1 MLKNI
6 FITILL
12 ICSVSGVWGQKSVKV
27 KVSGNVITTD
37 GVPAEFINIQLKNTF
52 YGGTSDGKGYFEF
65 MAPAGQYTMIVQSI
79 AAHRREFPVTIEEGK
94 ENHFADIEIRENINQ
109 LEQVVVTGQF
119 SPQSMRNSLYKVR
132 TVNSEQIRQKAPT
145 SVQSLLNTEIGIR

>member
-79 AAHRREFPVTIEEGK
+79 AAHRREFPVTIEERTDPS
-94 ENHFADIEIRENINQ
+94 ESADQCTVFAEYRD
-109 LEQVVVTGQF
+109 
-119 SPQSMRNSLYKVR
+119 RNPVIQRY
-132 TVNSEQIRQKAPT
+132 
-145 SVQSLLNTEIGIR
+145 GFG

>member
-79 AAHRREFPVTIEEGK
+79 AAHRREFPGLRSK
-94 ENHFADIEIRENINQ
+94 REKRIISRILKSGRISISSN
-109 LEQVVVTGQF
+109 
-119 SPQSMRNSLYKVR
+119 R
-132 TVNSEQIRQKAPT
+132 
-145 SVQSLLNTEIGIR
+145 

>member
-12 ICSVSGVWGQKSVKV
+12 ICSVLVVWGQKSVKV
-27 KVSGNVITTD
+27 KVSGNIITTD

-65 MAPAGQYTMIVQSI
+65 IQLKRYQNLKGITDPEEYLKTIKADGYATSSKYVENTMRIVTQYNLQKYDTK
-79 AAHRREFPVTIEEGK
+79 GK
-94 ENHFADIEIRENINQ
+94 LCSLRC
-109 LEQVVVTGQF
+109 
-119 SPQSMRNSLYKVR
+119 NS
-132 TVNSEQIRQKAPT
+132 
-145 SVQSLLNTEIGIR
+145 

>member
-37 GVPAEFINIQLKNTF
+37 GVPAEFINIQLKK
-52 YGGTSDGKGYFEF
+52 YVLRRYFGWERIF
-65 MAPAGQYTMIVQSI
+65 LNLWLRQD
-79 AAHRREFPVTIEEGK
+79 
-94 ENHFADIEIRENINQ
+94 NIR
-109 LEQVVVTGQF
+109 
-119 SPQSMRNSLYKVR
+119 
-132 TVNSEQIRQKAPT
+132 
-145 SVQSLLNTEIGIR
+145 

>member
-12 ICSVSGVWGQKSVKV
+12 ICSVLVVWGQKSVKV
-27 KVSGNVITTD
+27 KVSGNIITTD

-65 MAPAGQYTMIVQSI
+65 MAPAGQYTMHIAGNFPLRSKREKRIISRILKSGRISI
-79 AAHRREFPVTIEEGK
+79 SSNR
-94 ENHFADIEIRENINQ
+94 
-109 LEQVVVTGQF
+109 
-119 SPQSMRNSLYKVR
+119 
-132 TVNSEQIRQKAPT
+132 
-145 SVQSLLNTEIGIR
+145 

>member
-52 YGGTSDGKGYFEF
+52 YG
-65 MAPAGQYTMIVQSI
+65 
-79 AAHRREFPVTIEEGK
+79 
-94 ENHFADIEIRENINQ
+94 
-109 LEQVVVTGQF
+109 
-119 SPQSMRNSLYKVR
+119 
-132 TVNSEQIRQKAPT
+132 
-145 SVQSLLNTEIGIR
+145 

>member
-37 GVPAEFINIQLKNTF
+37 GVPAEFINIQLKKIRFTEVLRM
-52 YGGTSDGKGYFEF
+52 GKDIFEF

-79 AAHRREFPVTIEEGK
+79 AAHRREFPLRSK
-94 ENHFADIEIRENINQ
+94 REKRIISRISKSGRISISSN
-109 LEQVVVTGQF
+109 
-119 SPQSMRNSLYKVR
+119 R
-132 TVNSEQIRQKAPT
+132 
-145 SVQSLLNTEIGIR
+145 

>member
-12 ICSVSGVWGQKSVKV
+12 ICSVLVVWGQKSVKV
-27 KVSGNVITTD
+27 KVSGNIITTD

-65 MAPAGQYTMIVQSI
+65 MGSGRTIYDDCPIHSCTSPGISRLRSKREKKIISRILKSGRMSISSNRSWLRDSFLLNRCVILYTKCGRSI
-79 AAHRREFPVTIEEGK
+79 ANRSVRKRLPVY
-94 ENHFADIEIRENINQ
+94 
-109 LEQVVVTGQF
+109 
-119 SPQSMRNSLYKVR
+119 SLC
-132 TVNSEQIRQKAPT
+132 
-145 SVQSLLNTEIGIR
+145 

>member
-94 ENHFADIEIRENINQ
+94 ENHFADIEIREIINQ
-109 LEQVVVTGQF
+109 LVQIVVT
-119 SPQSMRNSLYKVR
+119 
-132 TVNSEQIRQKAPT
+132 
-145 SVQSLLNTEIGIR
+145 

>member
-79 AAHRREFPVTIEEGK
+79 GVDQSVEKRRTEYPRRNFPLRSK
-94 ENHFADIEIRENINQ
+94 REKRIISRILKSGRISISSN
-109 LEQVVVTGQF
+109 
-119 SPQSMRNSLYKVR
+119 R
-132 TVNSEQIRQKAPT
+132 
-145 SVQSLLNTEIGIR
+145 

>member
-12 ICSVSGVWGQKSVKV
+12 ICSVLVVWGQKSVKV
-27 KVSGNVITTD
+27 KVSGNIITTD

-94 ENHFADIEIRENINQ
+94 ENHFADIEIRENISSNRSW
-109 LEQVVVTGQF
+109 LRDSF
-119 SPQSMRNSLYKVR
+119 
-132 TVNSEQIRQKAPT
+132 
-145 SVQSLLNTEIGIR
+145 LLNRCVILYTKYGQSIANRSVRKRRPVYSLC

>member
-79 AAHRREFPVTIEEGK
+79 AAHRREFPVTIILYTK
-94 ENHFADIEIRENINQ
+94 Y
-109 LEQVVVTGQF
+109 GQ
-119 SPQSMRNSLYKVR
+119 SIANRSVRKRRPVYSLC
-132 TVNSEQIRQKAPT
+132 
-145 SVQSLLNTEIGIR
+145 